1 MPRDA
6 VTEIDL
12 KRDVVDL
19 AVDLAKMHIRVAL
32 AGAVASF
39 ERTTSRAWVNLKAR
53 FTATNFQPTDEP
65 QAEDL
70 PVIHPAGDGYGFWF
84 DMAEGDPMVVVCCDS
99 AVRGFYESGEAVTP
113 SIGQS
118 HSYGTAVSIPGGR
131 VSSSQP
137 GLATPPPNNA
147 AEAVVGAGD
156 GSASVIFRRAAHPL
170 SPAEL
175 GTVVVA
181 AAGPAAS
188 VLLGSATAAVPVAC
202 ATQTAANFSAINT
215 TIQGLPVV
223 PGDPG
228 VIAALKT
235 AFLAYNA
242 ALQNV
247 ADAKA
252 RVDGPAP

>member
-39 ERTTSRAWVNLKAR
+39 ERTTSRVWVNLKTR
-53 FTATNFQPTDEP
+53 FIATNFQPTDEP

-84 DMAEGDPMVVVCCDS
+84 NLSETDPVVVLCCDS
-99 AVRGFYESGEAVTP
+99 PVRGFYESGEAVTP
-113 SIGQS
+113 SIGQG
-118 HSYGTAVSIPGGR
+118 HSLGTAVALPGGR

-137 GLATPPPNNA
+137 GAATPPPNGP
-147 AEAVVGAGD
+147 AEAVAGGGD
-156 GSASVIFRRAAHPL
+156 LTSAIIFRRAAHPA
-170 SPAEL
+170 SPTEL

-181 AAGPAAS
+181 ASAPTAGVRLAS
-188 VLLGSATAAVPVAC
+188 DTATRGVARLDDAVAR
-202 ATQTAANFSAINT
+202 TALMTTWMSQVTTAINT
-215 TIQGLPVV
+215 LAPGSVTPFPFAAIGTISSASTRVV
-223 PGDPG
+223 
-228 VIAALKT
+228 T
-235 AFLAYNA
+235 E
-242 ALQNV
+242 
-247 ADAKA
+247 
-252 RVDGPAP
+252 